1 MVINGLGGT
10 NAQMS
15 PIGSAQ
21 ANDPVAKDLQRQISD
36 AQKQMQEL
44 ASNKEMSAED
54 KMKKRQELQQKV
66 SDLNMQLRQH
76 QIDKRKEKQQEKTSS
91 DDIFNPNG
99 KSNQTQ
105 AKTGTQNT
113 GLSQSSME
121 AMISADVSVKQANT
135 QGSVATKMNDRAGV
149 LEVEIKLDS
158 ARGNDVGSKQAELAD
173 VKQKAEDAT
182 TAQLGTLA
190 KASET
195 LKEAAKA
202 ESNDA
207 DTKKDD
213 NKTGA
218 ENTDNGASKSGVSVE
233 DSDNAAAKV
242 GVNADSMAA
251 KSDITAEESA
261 DNKDL
266 SSDETGN
273 ETNTAAIHYTPVD
286 VRL

>member
-15 PIGSAQ
+15 PVAPAQ

-36 AQKQMQEL
+36 AQKQLQEL
-44 ASNKEMSAED
+44 ASNKDMSAED
-54 KMKKRQELQQKV
+54 KMKKRQELQQKIN
-66 SDLNMQLRQH
+66 DLNMQLRQH
-76 QIDKRKEKQQEKTSS
+76 QIEKRREKQQEKTSS
-91 DDIFNPNG
+91 DDIFDPNG
-99 KSNQTQ
+99 QSNQAQ
-105 AKTGTQNT
+105 AKTGAQST

-135 QGSVATKMNDRAGV
+135 QGSVAAKMNDRAGV

-173 VKQKAEDAT
+173 VKQKSGEAAA
-182 TAQLGTLA
+182 AQLGTLA
-190 KASET
+190 KANET

-202 ESNDA
+202 ENNDA

-213 NKTGA
+213 DQAGA
-218 ENTDNGASKSGVSVE
+218 ENTGNAASKSGVNVV
-233 DSDNAAAKV
+233 DSENAAAKSDM
-242 GVNADSMAA
+242 NSADS
-251 KSDITAEESA
+251 T
-261 DNKDL
+261 DNKYGEFN
-266 SSDETGN
+266 SYAGEN
-273 ETNTAAIHYTPVD
+273 ETDESHAAIHYTPVD

>member
-10 NAQMS
+10 SAQMS

-21 ANDPVAKDLQRQISD
+21 ANDPVAKDLQRQIND

-99 KSNQTQ
+99 KSNQVQ
-105 AKTGTQNT
+105 AKTGAQNT

-158 ARGNDVGSKQAELAD
+158 ARHNDVSSKQAELAD
-173 VKQKAEDAT
+173 VKQKAEEAAS
-182 TAQLGTLA
+182 AQLETLA

-202 ESNDA
+202 ENNDA
-207 DTKKDD
+207 DTKNDRDKA
-213 NKTGA
+213 GA
-218 ENTDNGASKSGVSVE
+218 ENADNAVSKSGVNAE
-233 DSDNAAAKV
+233 TSDATAVKP
-242 GVNADSMAA
+242 GADAQE
-251 KSDITAEESA
+251 SD
-261 DNKDL
+261 DNKGL
-266 SSDETGN
+266 SSDATGN
-273 ETNTAAIHYTPVD
+273 ETKGVSAAIHYTPVD

>member
-76 QIDKRKEKQQEKTSS
+76 QIDKRKEKQQEKTTS
-91 DDIFNPNG
+91 DDVFNPNG
-99 KSNQTQ
+99 KSNQAQ

-135 QGSVATKMNDRAGV
+135 QGSVATRMNGRAGV

-182 TAQLGTLA
+182 AAQLGTLA
-190 KASET
+190 KANET

-202 ESNDA
+202 ENNNA
-207 DTKKDD
+207 DTKKDGED
-213 NKTGA
+213 RNKASA
-218 ENTDNGASKSGVSVE
+218 E
-233 DSDNAAAKV
+233 
-242 GVNADSMAA
+242 NADSTAA
-251 KSDITAEESA
+251 KSDPNVEDSGNVADKSDVDAQESA
-261 DNKDL
+261 DNKGL
-266 SSDETGN
+266 SFDVTGN
-273 ETNTAAIHYTPVD
+273 ETNGVSAAIHYTPVD

>member
-21 ANDPVAKDLQRQISD
+21 ANDPVAKDLQRQIND

-76 QIDKRKEKQQEKTSS
+76 QIDKRKEKQQEKASS

-99 KSNQTQ
+99 KSNQAQ
-105 AKTGTQNT
+105 AKTGAQNT

-173 VKQKAEDAT
+173 VKQKAGDAAA
-182 TAQLGTLA
+182 AQLGTLA

-202 ESNDA
+202 ENNDA
-207 DTKKDD
+207 DTKKAGEDS
-213 NKTGA
+213 NKAGA
-218 ENTDNGASKSGVSVE
+218 ENADSTAAKSSSNVE
-233 DSDNAAAKV
+233 DSDNV
-242 GVNADSMAA
+242 AA
-251 KSDITAEESA
+251 KSGINAEESA
-261 DNKDL
+261 DNKVL
-266 SSDETGN
+266 SSDVTGK
-273 ETNTAAIHYTPVD
+273 ETNGTAAAIHYTPVD

>member
-21 ANDPVAKDLQRQISD
+21 ANDPVAKDLQRQISE

-76 QIDKRKEKQQEKTSS
+76 QIDKRKEKQQEKASS
-91 DDIFNPNG
+91 DDVFNPNG
-99 KSNQTQ
+99 KSNQVQ
-105 AKTGTQNT
+105 SKTGAQNT

-158 ARGNDVGSKQAELAD
+158 ARHNDVGRKQAELAD
-173 VKQKAEDAT
+173 VKQKAEEAT
-182 TAQLGTLA
+182 AAQLGTLA
-190 KASET
+190 EANET

-202 ESNDA
+202 ENNDA
-207 DTKKDD
+207 DTKKDGED
-213 NKTGA
+213 SNKTGA
-218 ENTDNGASKSGVSVE
+218 ENADSTAAKSGAVVE
-233 DSDNAAAKV
+233 NSDNAAV
-242 GVNADSMAA
+242 
-251 KSDITAEESA
+251 KSDVNVQESA
-261 DNKDL
+261 DNKGL
-266 SSDETGN
+266 SSDTTGN
-273 ETNTAAIHYTPVD
+273 ETNTATPAIHYTPVD

>member
-10 NAQMS
+10 SAKMS
-15 PIGSAQ
+15 PISSAQ

-36 AQKQMQEL
+36 EQKQMQEL

-76 QIDKRKEKQQEKTSS
+76 QTDKRKEKQQEKASS

-99 KSNQTQ
+99 KSNQAQ
-105 AKTGTQNT
+105 AKTGAQYT

-173 VKQKAEDAT
+173 TKQKAEDAT
-182 TAQLGTLA
+182 AAQLGTLA

-202 ESNDA
+202 ENNDA
-207 DTKKDD
+207 DTKKDND
-213 NKTGA
+213 KTGA
-218 ENTDNGASKSGVSVE
+218 ENTDSAASMSGVDAE
-233 DSDNAAAKV
+233 GSDNAAAKSD
-242 GVNADSMAA
+242 VNAQQP
-251 KSDITAEESA
+251 A
-261 DNKDL
+261 DNKGI
-266 SSDETGN
+266 SSDVTGN
-273 ETNTAAIHYTPVD
+273 ETNGVTAAIHYTPVD

>member
-10 NAQMS
+10 NAQMG
-15 PIGSAQ
+15 PIGSTQ
-21 ANDPVAKDLQRQISD
+21 ANDPVAKDLQRQIND

-99 KSNQTQ
+99 KSNQAQ
-105 AKTGTQNT
+105 AKTGVQNT

-173 VKQKAEDAT
+173 VKQKAEEAAS
-182 TAQLGTLA
+182 AQLGTLA

-202 ESNDA
+202 ENNDA
-207 DTKKDD
+207 DTNKDG
-213 NKTGA
+213 NKAGA
-218 ENTDNGASKSGVSVE
+218 ENTDNAASKSGVDAE
-233 DSDNAAAKV
+233 DSINV
-242 GVNADSMAA
+242 AA
-251 KSDITAEESA
+251 KSDVNAQESA
-261 DNKDL
+261 DNKGL
-266 SSDETGN
+266 NSDVTGN
-273 ETNTAAIHYTPVD
+273 VTNTATAAIHYTPVD

>member
-1 MVINGLGGT
+1 MVISGLGGT

-15 PIGSAQ
+15 PIGQAQ
-21 ANDPVAKDLQRQISD
+21 ANDPVAKDLQRQIND

-91 DDIFNPNG
+91 DDVFNPNG
-99 KSNQTQ
+99 KSNQAH
-105 AKTGTQNT
+105 AKTGAQNT

-173 VKQKAEDAT
+173 VKQKAEEAAS
-182 TAQLGTLA
+182 AQLGTLA

-202 ESNDA
+202 ENNDA
-207 DTKKDD
+207 DAKNDGDKA
-213 NKTGA
+213 GA
-218 ENTDNGASKSGVSVE
+218 ENADNAASKSGVNAE
-233 DSDNAAAKV
+233 ASDTTAVKS
-242 GVNADSMAA
+242 GAD
-251 KSDITAEESA
+251 TQESA
-261 DNKDL
+261 DNKGL
-266 SSDETGN
+266 SSDAIGN
-273 ETNTAAIHYTPVD
+273 ETNGVSSAFHYTPVD

>member
-15 PIGSAQ
+15 SIGSAQ
-21 ANDPVAKDLQRQISD
+21 ANDPVAKDLQRQIND

-99 KSNQTQ
+99 KSNQAQ
-105 AKTGTQNT
+105 AKTGAQNT

-173 VKQKAEDAT
+173 VKQKAEEAT
-182 TAQLGTLA
+182 SAQLGTLA

-202 ESNDA
+202 ENNDA
-207 DTKKDD
+207 DTKRDD
-213 NKTGA
+213 DKAGT
-218 ENTDNGASKSGVSVE
+218 ENADNAASKSGVDAK
-233 DSDNAAAKV
+233 DSDNVAANSD
-242 GVNADSMAA
+242 VNAQ
-251 KSDITAEESA
+251 ESV
-261 DNKDL
+261 DNKGLD
-266 SSDETGN
+266 SDVTGN
-273 ETNTAAIHYTPVD
+273 ATNGATAAIHYTPVD

>member
-1 MVINGLGGT
+1 MVISGLGGT

-15 PIGSAQ
+15 PIGQAQ
-21 ANDPVAKDLQRQISD
+21 ANDPVAKDLQRQIND

-76 QIDKRKEKQQEKTSS
+76 QIDKRKEKQQEKASS
-91 DDIFNPNG
+91 DDVFNPNG
-99 KSNQTQ
+99 KSNQAQ
-105 AKTGTQNT
+105 AKTGAQNT

-121 AMISADVSVKQANT
+121 AMISADVTVKQANT

-158 ARGNDVGSKQAELAD
+158 ARGNDIGSKQAELAD
-173 VKQKAEDAT
+173 VKQKAEEAT
-182 TAQLGTLA
+182 SAQLGTLA

-202 ESNDA
+202 ENNDA
-207 DTKKDD
+207 DAKKDGED
-213 NKTGA
+213 SNKTDA
-218 ENTDNGASKSGVSVE
+218 E
-233 DSDNAAAKV
+233 
-242 GVNADSMAA
+242 NADSTAV
-251 KSDITAEESA
+251 KSGEDAQESS
-261 DNKDL
+261 DNKGL
-266 SSDETGN
+266 SSDAVGN
-273 ETNTAAIHYTPVD
+273 ETNGVSAAIHYTPVD